1 MKFPEGYFQ
10 AEIRENFEISEMMKR
25 AWAASLEI
33 LQVVAEVCDKNNIT
47 WFADWGTLLGA
58 VRHRGFI
65 PWDDDIDICL
75 KREDYQRLIEA
86 LPRDLPHGFVMAGM
100 YASTEELQRAAETA
114 QIRVIA
120 DSQVWNYESYVK
132 YFHGFPYTGMGIDV
146 FPLDYIPRDREV
158 EDLQK
163 LIIYRTIVTLR
174 DWDMFKKEGKLEER
188 LEDLEKLLGRKITQN
203 ENVQNQLWRTAD
215 AVCALYRSDEAD
227 EIVNYPC
234 WINREEYHMKK
245 EWYDKVVYLP
255 FENIQI
261 PVPYA
266 YDEVL
271 CAQFGDY
278 RTPVYNG
285 ADHEYPFYKKLEPEL
300 VRRMENAG
308 FKGSVDE
315 FCRRIVDGELHV
327 K

>member
-1 MKFPEGYFQ
+1 
-10 AEIRENFEISEMMKR
+10 
-25 AWAASLEI
+25 
-33 LQVVAEVCDKNNIT
+33 
-47 WFADWGTLLGA
+47 
-58 VRHRGFI
+58 
-65 PWDDDIDICL
+65 
-75 KREDYQRLIEA
+75 
-86 LPRDLPHGFVMAGM
+86 
-100 YASTEELQRAAETA
+100 
-114 QIRVIA
+114 
-120 DSQVWNYESYVK
+120 
-132 YFHGFPYTGMGIDV
+132 
-146 FPLDYIPRDREV
+146 
-158 EDLQK
+158 
-163 LIIYRTIVTLR
+163 
-174 DWDMFKKEGKLEER
+174 
-188 LEDLEKLLGRKITQN
+188 
-203 ENVQNQLWRTAD
+203 
-215 AVCALYRSDEAD
+215 
-227 EIVNYPC
+227 
-234 WINREEYHMKK
+234 MKK